1 MRRITAHWTRLAL
14 ADAPSAR
21 SSHRLSAI
29 DGRGYLFGG
38 EAEAR
43 QSLDSTVH
51 CLDATAGTWT
61 RPAAAYG
68 GGAPAAAPQPRVGHA
83 QAAVD
88 GKLLVFG
95 GRTGE
100 EMGEA
105 ALDDLWQ
112 WDPASALWEPVR
124 LDGPPPPWPPSPW
137 LSRPTGFQQAAA
149 LAHASR
155 LLPHMLSTQTGRPAA
170 QTRHPLLARS
180 RPTTPDPT
188 LTLAPSLP

>member
-1 MRRITAHWTRLAL
+1 MRRITAHWSRLAL

-21 SSHRLSAI
+21 STHRLSAI

-38 EAEAR
+38 EEEAR
-43 QSLDSTVH
+43 QSIDSTVH

-112 WDPASALWEPVR
+112 WDPMSALWEPVR
-124 LDGPPPPWPPSPW
+124 FSPPPP
-137 LSRPTGFQQAAA
+137 
-149 LAHASR
+149 
-155 LLPHMLSTQTGRPAA
+155 
-170 QTRHPLLARS
+170 
-180 RPTTPDPT
+180 
-188 LTLAPSLP
+188 

>member
-1 MRRITAHWTRLAL
+1 MRRIVAHWTRLAL

-21 SSHRLSAI
+21 SSHKLSAI

-43 QSLDSTVH
+43 QSIDSTMH

-68 GGAPAAAPQPRVGHA
+68 GGASAAAPQPRVGHA
-83 QAAVD
+83 QAAVS

-112 WDPASALWEPVR
+112 WDPVSALWEPVR
-124 LDGPPPPWPPSPW
+124 LAPP
-137 LSRPTGFQQAAA
+137 AAA
-149 LAHASR
+149 LALASR
-155 LLPHMLSTQTGRPAA
+155 MLPTGGRLGSRVSPTAA
-170 QTRHPLLARS
+170 HAFC
-180 RPTTPDPT
+180 RPTDPPHRLPPT
-188 LTLAPSLP
+188 CSRARAPFAPHLP

>member
-1 MRRITAHWTRLAL
+1 MRRITAHWSRLAL
-14 ADAPSAR
+14 ADAPCAR
-21 SSHRLSAI
+21 SSHKLSAI

-43 QSLDSTVH
+43 QSIDSTVH

-68 GGAPAAAPQPRVGHA
+68 GGASAAVPQPRVGHA
-83 QAAVD
+83 QAAVS

-112 WDPASALWEPVR
+112 WDPVSALWEPVR
-124 LDGPPPPWPPSPW
+124 LSPRRLDSRVPQASSRRPPWLTRQTRRTDPPPI
-137 LSRPTGFQQAAA
+137 
-149 LAHASR
+149 
-155 LLPHMLSTQTGRPAA
+155 
-170 QTRHPLLARS
+170 LARS
-180 RPTTPDPT
+180 RPTNPNPA
-188 LTLAPSLP
+188 LI

>member
-105 ALDDLWQ
+105 ALDDFWQ
-112 WDPASALWEPVR
+112 WCPASALWEPVR
-124 LDGPPPPWPPSPW
+124 LGLRPPRRLGQRRLGLRRLGSRVPQASNRRPPWRTRRAYCRTCF
-137 LSRPTGFQQAAA
+137 L
-149 LAHASR
+149 H
-155 LLPHMLSTQTGRPAA
+155 RPAD
-170 QTRHPLLARS
+170 S
-180 RPTTPDPT
+180 G
-188 LTLAPSLP
+188 